1 MGKKSAVKKDLKPQT
16 SFLTTLWRNFLSG
29 ILITAPIGVT
39 VYIVWWLV
47 TTLDG
52 VVKTILPARYY
63 IEKVLPLSIPGFGII
78 IAFVILTMIGAL
90 AAGVLGRLFV
100 NAGEN
105 LVNRMPL
112 VRNLYGAVKQ
122 VFEAIFL
129 REKTSFR
136 DVVLLEYPRQG
147 TWSIGFVTGLTKGE
161 IQTATKDDVLNV
173 FVPTTPNPTSG
184 FLLFVPRQELKFLS
198 MTVEEG
204 IKMVMSAGIITPVFK
219 QPASPA
225 AGPPAP

>member
-1 MGKKSAVKKDLKPQT
+1 MRKKPAVKKELKPQT
-16 SFLTTLWRNFLSG
+16 SFLTALWRNFLSG
-29 ILITAPIGVT
+29 ILVTAPIGVT

-47 TTLDG
+47 TTIDET
-52 VVKTILPARYY
+52 VKSLLPARYY
-63 IEKVLPLSIPGFGII
+63 IEKILPLSITGFGII
-78 IAFVILTMIGAL
+78 VAFFIFTSIGAF
-90 AAGVLGRLFV
+90 AAGVLGRLLV
-100 NAGEN
+100 RAGEN

-122 VFEAIFL
+122 VFEAVFL
-129 REKTSFR
+129 REKTSFQ